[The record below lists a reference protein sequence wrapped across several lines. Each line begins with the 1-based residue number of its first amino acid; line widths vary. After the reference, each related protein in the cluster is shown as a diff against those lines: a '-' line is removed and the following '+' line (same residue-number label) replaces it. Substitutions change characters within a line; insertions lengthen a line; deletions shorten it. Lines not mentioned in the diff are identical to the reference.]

1 MTDFGVRR
9 LKSLDTDPVGRVV
22 VQLTDIQVEARYR
35 KRGVARE
42 MLRRLVG
49 ASATAAA
56 ATAAAATGLEDGDG
70 AGMDESRKIRAVIPK
85 VVPKVED
92 DLAKLDGV
100 SARGFFAAVGFL
112 EVNEG
117 LGGWCVCREVD
128 VLERDVG
135 KKKADCGG
143 EDESTGQDKDGEDD
157 EDDEEEQED
166 YDDGDEYE
174 EEYYEDTGENFYGAN
189 FEH

>member
-1 MTDFGVRR
+1 
-9 LKSLDTDPVGRVV
+9 
-22 VQLTDIQVEARYR
+22 
-35 KRGVARE
+35 

-49 ASATAAA
+49 ASAAA
-56 ATAAAATGLEDGDG
+56 ATAAAAATGLEDGDG
-70 AGMDESRKIRAVIPK
+70 AGTDESRKIWAVITK

-92 DLAKLDGV
+92 DLAKLDEV

-112 EVNEG
+112 EVDEE
-117 LGGWCVCREVD
+117 LGGWCVCRDVD

-143 EDESTGQDKDGEDD
+143 EDESSGQDKDGEDA

-174 EEYYEDTGENFYGAN
+174 EEYYEDTGENFYGAD
-189 FEH
+189 FER